1 MNTPPRRLL
10 IATDLSRMNEAF
22 LATVA
27 DLTRG
32 FPGQLILL
40 HVSNIAEFAEIQD
53 ETGMAFDQYMESIR
67 SRLQDMVERLFA
79 PGMPAR
85 IEVLPDDSVAH
96 GILAAADRVGA
107 DMIVMGT
114 HGRTGLSRLVL
125 GSVAEAV
132 LRRAAVPV
140 LVVPLAVV
148 EPRQARIDIAARAT

>member
-1 MNTPPRRLL
+1 MNIPPRRLL

-32 FPGQLILL
+32 FSADLILL

-67 SRLQDMVERLFA
+67 SRLQDTVERLFA
-79 PGMPAR
+79 PGMLAR
-85 IEVLPDDSVAH
+85 VEVLADDSVAD
-96 GILAAADRVGA
+96 GILAAADRIRA

-114 HGRTGLSRLVL
+114 HGRSGLSRLVL

-132 LRRAAVPV
+132 LRRATVPV
-140 LVVPLAVV
+140 LVVPLAAL
-148 EPRQARIDIAARAT
+148 ELRQAQINFAARAT

>member
-1 MNTPPRRLL
+1 
-10 IATDLSRMNEAF
+10 
-22 LATVA
+22 
-27 DLTRG
+27 
-32 FPGQLILL
+32 
-40 HVSNIAEFAEIQD
+40 
-53 ETGMAFDQYMESIR
+53 
-67 SRLQDMVERLFA
+67 
-79 PGMPAR
+79 MPAR
-85 IEVLPDDSVAH
+85 VEVLPDDSVAH